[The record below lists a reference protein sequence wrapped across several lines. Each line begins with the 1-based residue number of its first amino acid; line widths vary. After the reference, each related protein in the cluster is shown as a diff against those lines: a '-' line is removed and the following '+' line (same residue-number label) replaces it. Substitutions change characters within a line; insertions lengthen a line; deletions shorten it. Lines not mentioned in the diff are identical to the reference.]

1 MSASLL
7 ESLSGLVTPDLINKA
22 AAAFGDHPDAVTKGI
37 SAALPMLLGS
47 MAQRASEP
55 SFASTL
61 FNLVS
66 DRANDGSLLGNVA
79 SLFGSNAAS
88 LPMMAVGGKL
98 LSSLF
103 GSNTSAVG
111 NALAN
116 YAGVKPSTASSMLSM
131 GAPLVLSLL
140 GKSARSGNLNAS
152 SLASL
157 LLGQKQSF
165 AAALPAGL
173 SKLEGFLAAP
183 AAAAYAAPPA
193 PEPKSGFAKW
203 IIPLLLALATLFLLS
218 RCFGHKETATVAPP
232 PAAETTPAVQAP
244 PAAEP
249 APAPEAAAAT
259 TPTAKLFFDVGKADL
274 PADASAALAPV
285 VSYLQS
291 NAAATAVVSGFHD
304 PTGDQAVNEELAKN
318 RAGAVKAALVAAGVA
333 EGRIDMQKPVVTE
346 GGGSLEDA
354 RRVEV
359 SVR

>member
-7 ESLSGLVTPDLINKA
+7 ESLSGLITPDLINKA

-37 SAALPMLLGS
+37 NAALPMLLGG
-47 MAQRASEP
+47 MAHRASEP

-66 DRANDGSLLGNVA
+66 DPANDGSLLGNVA

-103 GSNTSAVG
+103 GSNTSAAG

-116 YAGVKPSTASSMLSM
+116 YAGVKPSTASSLLSM

-140 GKSARSGNLNAS
+140 GKSTRSGNLNAS

-165 AAALPAGL
+165 ASALPAGL

-183 AAAAYAAPPA
+183 AAAYAAPPA

-203 IIPLLLALATLFLLS
+203 IVPLLLALAALFLLS
-218 RCFGHKETATVAPP
+218 RCFGHKETATVTPP

-285 VSYLQS
+285 VSYLQA

-318 RAGAVKAALVAAGVA
+318 RAGAVKAALVAAGVP